1 MIVEKMKVISIDKEN
16 LTFLCDNG
24 IEYPL
29 MEGCENM
36 SVSELQH
43 FINEAN
49 STVQSI
55 VDKIIDNDEQ

>member
-29 MEGCENM
+29 LEGCENM
-36 SVSELQH
+36 SVPELQH

-49 STVQSI
+49 STVQGI
-55 VDKIIDNDEQ
+55 VDKIIDNNEQ

>member
-16 LTFLCDNG
+16 LTFLCNNG

>member
-1 MIVEKMKVISIDKEN
+1 MIVEKMKVISIDREN

-29 MEGCENM
+29 LDGCENM